1 MTSDSLF
8 GYHDKETS
16 YLIILPLCVTTVTFD
31 LFTLSMLLSSKRLRK
46 LSNFPIISFMLS
58 ALIQDLLAMP
68 LYLYRYIH
76 TKFVDDYFWV
86 CATYRFAYFYSGH
99 TMKMNLLVVSF
110 DRLFSIKF
118 PLVYDKVVNKRN
130 LLVILLCIWVLVACV
145 DIIPFYMKQSE
156 NSECGYMPTH
166 EWSLTVITMFNTIP
180 FFVIVI
186 NYYIVWRIAFRKGL
200 HDRRLRDSVNSFT
213 EHHLDREQIRSSSV
227 DDYLNELHEH
237 DIGKYEI
244 NAMMPKKKPLTKT
257 ASRTSAFQF
266 AIELKATRLSLAFM
280 LTYLICWGPMAIFYL
295 LDNACS
301 NYLTSSKE
309 RSLVAARFTIKI
321 LSFSSSTLAPLV
333 YIWRS
338 RLFRREIQRKCFPAK
353 FRHDRQAS
361 LVRDRAHTVAPY
373 GAVS

>member
-1 MTSDSLF
+1 MIENTNMTSDSLF
-8 GYHDKETS
+8 GYCDEETS

-31 LFTLSMLLSSKRLRK
+31 LFTLFILLSSKRLRK
-46 LSNFPIISFMLS
+46 ISNYPIISFMLS

-68 LYLYRYIH
+68 LYLYRYMH
-76 TKFVDDYFWV
+76 TKFVEDHFWV

-118 PLVYDKVVNKRN
+118 PLVYQKIVNKRN
-130 LLVILLCIWVLVACV
+130 IFAILLCIWILVACV
-145 DIIPFYMKQSE
+145 DVIPFYMKRSS
-156 NSECGYMPTH
+156 SECGYVPTH
-166 EWSLTVITMFNTIP
+166 EWGLTVITMFNTIP
-180 FFVIVI
+180 FFVII
-186 NYYIVWRIAFRKGL
+186 TNYYIVWRIAFRKGL

-213 EHHLDREQIRSSSV
+213 ENHLDRKRIRSV
-227 DDYLNELHEH
+227 DDYLH
-237 DIGKYEI
+237 DTLTPHDGDKYEM
-244 NAMMPKKKPLTKT
+244 NAMMPKKKPLTK
-257 ASRTSAFQF
+257 SESKTSAFQF

-280 LTYLICWGPMAIFYL
+280 LTYLLCWGPMAIFYL

-309 RSLVAARFTIKI
+309 RPLVAARFTIKM
-321 LSFSSSTLAPLV
+321 LSFSSSTLAPLI

-353 FRHDRQAS
+353 FRHDRQSSFA
-361 LVRDRAHTVAPY
+361 RDRAQTVT
-373 GAVS
+373 